1 MMTEK
6 NKMECDN
13 LLKAHEMTQKLLDA
27 NTADAAMLATLVQ
40 MAAEGK
46 TRWRCICFTISSPT
60 PLKSQRAARK
70 RMSRKSTLTPCSAP
84 CSAKQ
89 QKLGGEIHRVFC
101 AIFTNPSW
109 AVRTRS
115 ARTEFLSIYKLHKF
129 LDQSLCNLTIDS
141 FPEKWYTV
149 YRS

>member
-13 LLKAHEMTQKLLDA
+13 LLKIHEMTQKLLDA

-40 MAAEGK
+40 MARGGK
-46 TRWRCICFTISSPT
+46 DE
-60 PLKSQRAARK
+60 RAARK

-89 QKLGGEIHRVFC
+89 
-101 AIFTNPSW
+101 
-109 AVRTRS
+109 
-115 ARTEFLSIYKLHKF
+115 
-129 LDQSLCNLTIDS
+129 
-141 FPEKWYTV
+141 
-149 YRS
+149 